1 MADGADK
8 AGGSEMAD
16 MKAFWQEQKAFQLA
30 MTKFNLQ
37 VETDKAKAQSRNR
50 VADAVGQSS
59 R

>member
-1 MADGADK
+1 MSDK
-8 AGGSEMAD
+8 VQGGEGGVD
-16 MKAFWQEQKAFQLA
+16 ELKAFWQEQKAFQLA